1 MIHSTKRLLWLL
13 LLIPGL
19 SYAQPSEIL
28 SLPEIIQRI
37 EDNNL
42 LLQSYGLRADNY
54 RYRAEAATAW
64 MAPMVGVGT
73 FMTPYPGQMM
83 MEARDRGMLMFRV
96 EQQFPNPS
104 RQRAE
109 RRYIESQGDAERTA
123 RAVALN
129 NLKAQARSSYYAWLV
144 SAQKIRVLEKN
155 EEVLQMMKKIEEV
168 RYPYNQ
174 SPLSGI
180 YRAEAEIERNHNMIT
195 MQVGDIQ
202 RAEASLNALM
212 NRSGSIEFQIDT
224 AYQPRFVPV
233 ASIDTSLLATQ
244 RSDIIRMNQQ
254 IRSMQLNI
262 EAMQLQRKPDFR
274 IQFDH
279 MAPLSRMP
287 QMFSLM
293 GMMTIPFASWS
304 SRMYKSD
311 TKAMELSIRAMEK
324 ERAAMLQ
331 ETQGMLYAMQAEIRA
346 MQARL
351 TSMET
356 KVIPALQRAFD
367 ANFLVYQE
375 NKLSL
380 TVLLETWEA
389 LNMMRM
395 DLLDERGKLYQMIVD
410 YEKELYR

>member
-13 LLIPGL
+13 LVVPAL
-19 SYAQPSEIL
+19 SFAQPGEVL
-28 SLPEIIQRI
+28 SLPEILQRI
-37 EDNNL
+37 EESNL
-42 LLQSYGLRADNY
+42 LLQTYGLRADSY

-73 FMTPYPGQMM
+73 FMTPYPGQMI
-83 MEARDRGMLMFRV
+83 MEPRDRGMLMFRV
-96 EQQFPNPS
+96 EQQFPNVS

-123 RAVALN
+123 RSVALN
-129 NLKAQARSSYYAWLV
+129 SLRAQARSSYFAWLV

-168 RYPYNQ
+168 RYPFNQ

-180 YRAEAEIERNHNMIT
+180 YRADAEIEKNKNMIT
-195 MQVGDIQ
+195 MQVGDIE
-202 RAEASLNALM
+202 RAEATLNALM
-212 NRSGSIEFQIDT
+212 NRPSGPEFQIDT
-224 AYQPRFVPV
+224 SYQPRFVPV
-233 ASIDTSLLATQ
+233 TGVDTSLLAAQ
-244 RSDIIRMNQQ
+244 RSDIIRMNQE

-262 EAMQLQRKPDFR
+262 EAMQLQRKPEFR

-287 QMFSLM
+287 QSFSLM
-293 GMMTIPFASWS
+293 GMVTIPFASWS

-311 TKAMELSIRAMEK
+311 VRAMELSIRAMEK

-331 ETQGMLYAMQAEIRA
+331 ETRGMLYAMQAEIRA
-346 MQARL
+346 MQARIA
-351 TSMET
+351 SMET

-375 NKLSL
+375 NKQSL

-389 LNMMRM
+389 LNMMQM